1 MKIFITYASAGAGHQ
16 RASEAIYNYLRLN
29 NKNSE
34 LKLIDALQ
42 KSNILFRN
50 TYSLGYAFIVSY
62 APWLWT
68 AGFRITHIKL
78 WRIVIKGVRF
88 VVNRLNTKNFAK
100 FLSKENP
107 DIIISTHFLPSEV
120 SAYLKRTKR
129 INSKLITVITDFGI
143 HPFWLSEGTDIY
155 VVASNFSKRQLVSR
169 GIEENKIKEFGIPID
184 LKFSEKYEKAALY
197 NKFGLRQDK
206 FTALITTGSFSIG
219 PIEKIV
225 GLLYKDVQLLVVCA
239 HNKRLYKNL
248 KDKNYPGV
256 SVFGFVDNV
265 QELMAI
271 SDIIIT
277 KPGGLTISESLA
289 MDLAPIFVT
298 AIPGQETENIK
309 VLAYNGIGIYVRN
322 INALKNIVLDLKENP
337 YKLKII
343 KDNIRKLKKPHATE
357 ELCHALC

>member
-1 MKIFITYASAGAGHQ
+1 MKIFIIYASAGAGHQ

-29 NKNSE
+29 NENLE
-34 LKLIDALQ
+34 LKLIDVLK

-68 AGFRITHIKL
+68 AGFYITYIKL
-78 WRIVIKGVRF
+78 WHIVIKGVRF

-120 SAYLKRTKR
+120 SAYLKRTKK

-143 HPFWLSEGTDIY
+143 HPFWLSEGTNIY
-155 VVASNFSKRQLVSR
+155 VAASNFSKRQLVLR

-184 LKFSEKYEKAALY
+184 IKFSKKYGKLDLY
-197 NKFGLRQDK
+197 KKFNLDQNK

-225 GLLYKDVQLLVVCA
+225 DLLYKEIQILVVCA
-239 HNKRLYKNL
+239 HNIKLYKRLKS
-248 KDKNYPGV
+248 KNYPNV
-256 SVFGFVDNV
+256 SVFRFIDNI

-309 VLAYNGIGIYVRN
+309 VLAHNGIGIYARDTH
-322 INALKNIVLDLKENP
+322 ALKNIILDLKENP
-337 YKLKII
+337 HKLNII
-343 KDNIRKLKKPHATE
+343 KENIAKLKKPYATE
-357 ELCHALC
+357 ELCRALC